1 MKDAD
6 NEGYRSFARG
16 GLTAA
21 VTVNSG
27 ALVALV
33 SQLSALKAPSNGPYL
48 KAAFIFWVVG
58 IVLGLLAWAAAAAA
72 AQSFANEKHRR
83 EVAFASSGFALFFL
97 SILSFIAG
105 VGFAFLAVFPS

>member
-16 GLTAA
+16 GLTAV

-33 SQLSALKAPSNGPYL
+33 SQLSSLKDPSNGPCL
-48 KAAFIFWVVG
+48 KASFICWVAG
-58 IVLGLLAWAAAAAA
+58 IVLGLLAWATAAAA
-72 AQSFANEKHRR
+72 AQSFANEKYRR
-83 EVAFASSGFALFFL
+83 EAFFAAAGFLLFFL

-105 VGFAFLAVFPS
+105 VGFVFQAVFPS